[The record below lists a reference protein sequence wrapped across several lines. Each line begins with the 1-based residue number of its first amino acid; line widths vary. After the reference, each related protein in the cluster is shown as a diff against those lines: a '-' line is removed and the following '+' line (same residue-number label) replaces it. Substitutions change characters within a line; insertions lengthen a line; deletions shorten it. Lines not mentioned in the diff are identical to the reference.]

1 MFKLAFLL
9 ELRSKERWLSPIL
22 FSLSLI
28 LLFWF
33 VMPEPTED
41 TKYAFFL
48 FQTVAVGF
56 LALKL
61 FLMRS
66 FEQETED
73 NAFAVVKGSE
83 TRLGSFYIAKLLV
96 GTLIC
101 SFIWVTSLAI
111 GYFFF
116 QSFQMKPLG
125 GVLVLAA
132 LASALGLN
140 AIGILISAM
149 TLQVRGRQI
158 LFPLCFFPLTVPI
171 LIATYHSMY
180 DLWVQALPL
189 ETALRGWLGFLI
201 SFDITFAG
209 VCYVLFTELLKRE

>member
-33 VMPEPTED
+33 VMPEPSED
-41 TKYAFFL
+41 TKYSFFL

-56 LALKL
+56 LAVKL

-73 NAFAVVKGSE
+73 DAFSVVRASE
-83 TRLGSFYIAKLLV
+83 ARLGSFFLAKLFV

-101 SFIWVTSLAI
+101 SLIWAASLAI

-116 QSFQMKPLG
+116 QSFQMKSLSV
-125 GVLVLAA
+125 VLVLAA
-132 LASALGLN
+132 MASALGLN

-158 LFPLCFFPLTVPI
+158 LFPLCFFPLTVPL

-180 DLWVQALPL
+180 DLWVQALPMESCL
-189 ETALRGWLGFLI
+189 KGWLGFLL
-201 SFDITFAG
+201 SFDIAFVG